1 MGQMSLWGKFFCA
14 QHDCSVWNIE
24 SNILVNNLILSIK
37 SLIPLIKL
45 KSNQRI
51 GPHDFEVLSILI
63 GSLLVDA
70 YAERHGNGTRF
81 CFQQEKLNSSY
92 LIWFHEFLSERGYC
106 NKTVPKL
113 TTRIG
118 KGGKIRYLS
127 RFKSY
132 TYSSFNWIHNIFYT
146 FDKQKN
152 KYIKILPKDIDLYLT
167 PLALAVWFM
176 VEGSKIGKSARIA
189 TNNFTYQE
197 IEKLCKILEIKY
209 NLKTSIHVAGK
220 SKGYIL
226 YIHKSSMPTFS
237 KIVKPYMLSSLYYKL
252 GDY

>member
-1 MGQMSLWGKFFCA
+1 MFLYSEFIFIGK
-14 QHDCSVWNIE
+14 I
-24 SNILVNNLILSIK
+24 
-37 SLIPLIKL
+37 L
-45 KSNQRI
+45 KSNYINNSKNNITKGSPNEVESQGFASFKI
-51 GPHDFEVLSILI
+51 GPHNIDVISIII
-63 GSLLVDA
+63 GSSLADTHL
-70 YAERHGNGTRF
+70 EKRSNGIGTRIKF
-81 CFQQEKLNSSY
+81 VQSHKNVEY
-92 LIWFHEFLSERGYC
+92 LMWYHNFFSTRGYC
-106 NKTVPKL
+106 NSNTPKL
-113 TTRIG
+113 IRRIG
-118 KGGKIRYLS
+118 KNGNIY
-127 RFKSY
+127 FQYNINSY
-132 TYSSFNWIHNIFYT
+132 TYASFNWIHNMFYT